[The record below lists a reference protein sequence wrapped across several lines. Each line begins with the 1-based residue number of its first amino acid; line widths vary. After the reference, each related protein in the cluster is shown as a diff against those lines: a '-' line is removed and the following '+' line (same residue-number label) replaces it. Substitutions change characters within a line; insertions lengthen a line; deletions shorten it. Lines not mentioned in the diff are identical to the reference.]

1 METGGRLTEKT
12 RRALSSYIRRDIM
25 GVEDEDKWTP
35 HLLARYNV
43 YWRGLIDAMVVGLV
57 KQVAGTLLDNCAIRK
72 RSAAFSPRAPARGTG
87 EVSEEMDV
95 VSPGAPRG
103 GARVAN
109 GPS

>member
-1 METGGRLTEKT
+1 MELKKTACSSHVFEVVERKNFFVVTMQRLLEGTN
-12 RRALSSYIRRDIM
+12 RRHGCSL
-25 GVEDEDKWTP
+25 
-35 HLLARYNV
+35 
-43 YWRGLIDAMVVGLV
+43 VVALV

-95 VSPGAPRG
+95 VSPGVPRG
-103 GARVAN
+103 GAREAN